1 MSGLDR
7 RSGTSYLLGAHFATI
22 TSIVAMRNTRN
33 NAPLY
38 SSDPAPHTNGERLKV
53 LMVGG
58 SECLDRSTEVLD
70 SLLTLGYGVNLL
82 DVVDQGDELLR
93 SVTADGAE
101 DSEFGRFKRIMQS
114 DPPDLLIITSDDHYL
129 RKALMEIISSRT
141 RVLDSFALNLFNAVK
156 DLSGR
161 LHTTQNRLE
170 SVQIIKEVLMAG
182 AETSIMVVDEE
193 LKILDINNIV
203 LEKTQMS
210 REGCL
215 NRACYWAIRKLME
228 PCYQRGGSCVVRE
241 VLRTGS
247 AAHTLQ
253 EEVRTGKPNRYFTI
267 SAYPLKEDEHGKKSV
282 MVVWKDITR
291 GMANV
296 LDRQARSIQE
306 NFSYY
311 LQRDKMVALGKLAAA
326 AVHEINNPVQGILTF
341 AKLMRASLEKDSL
354 TRGEVEKFRT
364 YLDMIAAE
372 SARCGK
378 ILTNLL
384 SFSRRGDLKK
394 IAVDITS
401 IIEEIHLMLGHRLDL
416 ASINFQLDVDSNLP
430 PVYGDRDQMK
440 QGLLNLILN
449 AAEAIREGGL
459 IKATAHYEPDIG
471 SIRVAVSDTGPGI
484 PKDIQANI
492 FEPFFTTKEGGKG
505 VGLGLSVVYGIV
517 AQHGGTIELE
527 SEPGKG
533 ATFVLTLPVVD
544 ELHQGKE
551 Q

>member
-1 MSGLDR
+1 
-7 RSGTSYLLGAHFATI
+7 
-22 TSIVAMRNTRN
+22 MRTTRN
-33 NAPLY
+33 NAP
-38 SSDPAPHTNGERLKV
+38 SDNSDSTPDTSGERLKV

-82 DVVDQGDELLR
+82 GVLDQGDELLL
-93 SVTADGAE
+93 SATSHAE
-101 DSEFGRFKRIMQS
+101 EESGFERFKRIMQS
-114 DPPDLLIITSDDHYL
+114 DPPDLLIITSDNHLL
-129 RKALMEIISSRT
+129 RKALMEIISSQT

-215 NRACYWAIRKLME
+215 NRPCHWAIKKLME

-241 VLRTGS
+241 VLRTGR

-253 EEVRTGKPNRYFTI
+253 EEVRTGKPNRFFTI
-267 SAYPLKEDEHGKKSV
+267 SAYPLKEDERGKKSV

-326 AVHEINNPVQGILTF
+326 AVHEINNPVQGIMTF
-341 AKLMRASLEKDSL
+341 AKLMRASLDKDSL
-354 TRGEVEKFRT
+354 TAQEVEKFRT

-394 IAVDITS
+394 IAVDIVS
-401 IIEEIHLMLGHRLDL
+401 VIEEVHLMLGHRLDL
-416 ASINFQLDVDSNLP
+416 ANIIFELDVDENLP
-430 PVYGDRDQMK
+430 PIYGDRDQIK
-440 QGLLNLILN
+440 QGLLNLVLN
-449 AAEAIREGGL
+449 AAEAIRESGS
-459 IKATAHYEPDIG
+459 IKATARYEPDIG
-471 SIRVAVSDTGPGI
+471 SIRLTISDTGPGI
-484 PKDIQANI
+484 PKDIQASI
-492 FEPFFTTKEGGKG
+492 FEPFFTTKQSGKG

-533 ATFVLTLPVVD
+533 ATFILTLPVAD
-544 ELHQGKE
+544 ELHQREE
-551 Q
+551 QDRGRP